1 MQSIDVHDLPDPV
14 AEAIAAMVETLR
26 TGGRTAK
33 HDATSPTVGQILA
46 PIFDAAANL
55 RREPGAPH
63 HGKEAEIA
71 QAVIDKFAR
80 QGLTL

>member
-1 MQSIDVHDLPDPV
+1 MIFRTRLPRQSRRWSKPC
-14 AEAIAAMVETLR
+14 ERAA
-26 TGGRTAK
+26 GTAK
-33 HDATSPTVGQILA
+33 HDVTSPTVGQILA
-46 PIFDAAANL
+46 PIFDAAAKL

-63 HGKEAEIA
+63 HGQEAEIA